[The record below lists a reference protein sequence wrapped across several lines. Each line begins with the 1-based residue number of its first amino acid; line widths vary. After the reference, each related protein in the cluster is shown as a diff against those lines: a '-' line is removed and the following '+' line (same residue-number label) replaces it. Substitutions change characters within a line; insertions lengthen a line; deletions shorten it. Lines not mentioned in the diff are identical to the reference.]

1 MNIPEINEHIC
12 LFDKW
17 GKSLRS
23 CHRNPRTAI
32 PKEKE
37 SKATT
42 DYLGFPLLYPLDNT
56 HNTFASLNPQKTQ
69 SPTPHTHTNVQ
80 KMYILLQI
88 PPVCQ
93 RPKLI
98 VQTLSVFLL
107 K

>member
-1 MNIPEINEHIC
+1 MKTFKNYVKGGMKADLLTGSCLLVESDAHTGINEHIC

-42 DYLGFPLLYPLDNT
+42 DYLGFPLLYVLL
-56 HNTFASLNPQKTQ
+56 AL
-69 SPTPHTHTNVQ
+69 
-80 KMYILLQI
+80 ILI
-88 PPVCQ
+88 P
-93 RPKLI
+93 
-98 VQTLSVFLL
+98 
-107 K
+107 